1 MKKEG
6 YMEKE
11 QIEFDS
17 GKKVP
22 EIIQII
28 RDSMQS
34 NYEDASSDVLN
45 YMKFLC
51 EKYNELFFNNSKANS
66 IELAQMYVDF
76 LEYAKSVNLSENDV
90 TAVSGRIQEYFENV
104 VFEYSL
110 KKGNEYTYSD
120 GTDVELKIASLFLKK
135 REPIVSKLFNKGIL
149 NDVLIL
155 AQNSDNRVANFL
167 VAIEEISRN
176 SDRIDLIEDPIQ
188 KSKEIAKTCIDFI
201 SGRFRLTNVEVRSI
215 TRAVQKYLVKSGMSQ
230 RESAIFITDE
240 LFKMYD
246 KWNPIIKREE
256 YVIGENETFS
266 FGLTER
272 FPEDHFHNYIKYL
285 LPYLKSLP
293 PELKKVA
300 GGINFYDVS
309 NAYDLFW
316 ESEYDSPN
324 FYSCAT
330 SDYIN
335 KTINVF
341 SRNFPGD
348 TMQFNIYNLYHELGH
363 AFDYYAA
370 LKLGLNT
377 MVSDQPFWKEALIED
392 EKISGEKSPTK
403 YGENAFREDFADS
416 IGFYYLNSDFFSKKF
431 PYRSK
436 IISALIKE
444 FNRESDI
451 SDQEKTISIE
461 DIIRVTEM
469 PKSMDAIAT
478 VLKNRNDA
486 REVENMGK
494 NDSELEK

>member
-1 MKKEG
+1 
-6 YMEKE
+6 MEKE

-51 EKYNELFFNNSKANS
+51 EKYKELLFNNSKANS

-76 LEYAKSVNLSENDV
+76 LEYAKSANLSENDV

-167 VAIEEISRN
+167 VAVEEISRN

-188 KSKEIAKTCIDFI
+188 KSKEIAKTYIDFI
-201 SGRFRLTNVEVRSI
+201 SGRFRLRNVEVRSI
-215 TRAVQKYLVKSGMSQ
+215 TRTVQEYLVKSGMSQ

-266 FGLTER
+266 FGFTER

-293 PELKKVA
+293 TELKKVA
-300 GGINFYDVS
+300 VVELDIASSRINIGIKYFEDCLWVDALRHFEEAMRINNSYPD
-309 NAYDLFW
+309 AYYWTALTLIQMKKSTKAK
-316 ESEYDSPN
+316 ELLLKAIELNPN
-324 FYSCAT
+324 
-330 SDYIN
+330 
-335 KTINVF
+335 
-341 SRNFPGD
+341 
-348 TMQFNIYNLYHELGH
+348 
-363 AFDYYAA
+363 YADA
-370 LKLGLNT
+370 YFQLGL
-377 MVSDQPFWKEALIED
+377 LL
-392 EKISGEKSPTK
+392 KSR
-403 YGENAFREDFADS
+403 A
-416 IGFYYLNSDFFSKKF
+416 KK
-431 PYRSK
+431 
-436 IISALIKE
+436 
-444 FNRESDI
+444 
-451 SDQEKTISIE
+451 QSIE
-461 DIIRVTEM
+461 YFKKALTLNLRPSFVKIVEQF
-469 PKSMDAIAT
+469 
-478 VLKNRNDA
+478 LK
-486 REVENMGK
+486 E
-494 NDSELEK
+494 EKVS